1 MLLPNF
7 HPSAKI
13 DKFEVVYDL
22 NLNRMTFEAIVEHE
36 SHANILILPIERRS
50 IISHANFENS
60 AG

>member
-1 MLLPNF
+1 MRLPDF
-7 HPSAKI
+7 HPSVGI

-22 NLNRMTFEAIVEHE
+22 NPNRMTFEAIVEE
-36 SHANILILPIERRS
+36 SHANILSIPIERRS